1 MLKLTVFILFF
12 LCSDIEAVCPNS
24 CSGHGKC
31 DAQDICTCFN
41 EGKPLYF
48 TKDYDPTAGN
58 QPHYDNYGSA
68 NVPMKKRWTGADCSL
83 HTCPRGIS
91 WTQGVV
97 ASDSTSGT
105 CYKHTCDTDTHECT
119 PWVPDPDT
127 LLENCNDEGG
137 AKRRLSETE
146 DNGRRRLSTTDSYR
160 IIKTKISSHI
170 DDVECSDAG
179 ECDRDTGKCVCLP
192 GYEGSA
198 CQRTSCVNDCNGH
211 GICQSNLRFAR
222 DYGARYKGAWDSGN
236 QTGCKCDSGYRGP
249 SCALQEC
256 PSSSDPLGYDG
267 NSKGRDCSGRGMCD
281 YSTGQCVCF
290 AGYSGNDCANIE
302 ALA

>member
-105 CYKHTCDTDTHECT
+105 CYKHT
-119 PWVPDPDT
+119 
-127 LLENCNDEGG
+127 
-137 AKRRLSETE
+137 
-146 DNGRRRLSTTDSYR
+146 Y
-160 IIKTKISSHI
+160 
-170 DDVECSDAG
+170 
-179 ECDRDTGKCVCLP
+179 
-192 GYEGSA
+192 
-198 CQRTSCVNDCNGH
+198 
-211 GICQSNLRFAR
+211 
-222 DYGARYKGAWDSGN
+222 
-236 QTGCKCDSGYRGP
+236 
-249 SCALQEC
+249 
-256 PSSSDPLGYDG
+256 
-267 NSKGRDCSGRGMCD
+267 CSGRGMCD